1 MWIGVLLLV
10 LIANGLIFFHELG
23 HLLAAK
29 WAGMPVTSFSVG
41 FGPSLVSFRYGET
54 RYQLALIPLGG
65 FVRIMGMTGTDEDR
79 RKWPN
84 GFAFQPLHRR
94 MIVIIAGVSMNA
106 IVALLIYMGLAAT
119 GGGSSHTP
127 ARVAAVF
134 AEDLPPGSAGWAA
147 LPDHTAI
154 VSLGSREVGAWEDF
168 VMALLAAEPGSEEL
182 VFADG
187 TRMNLEVPEGDA
199 ARIELLQAMLP
210 AIPPVLGRI
219 QLGSP
224 AEESGLQTGD
234 RIVATNGVA
243 TPTYKDWLD
252 NAFEGTGNGMLLRVL
267 RGSEGFD
274 VVVYPPAEDFEAD
287 GSFGWLGAHLGSE
300 RAPTDLSEAV
310 AYGVAE
316 VERNARFITEG
327 GKMVLTG
334 AVGLRQVSGPV
345 EIARMSE
352 RAYQMNWHQ
361 WFALVAFLS
370 LNLAVLN
377 FLPIP
382 VLDGGHFFLLCV
394 EGVVRRPLP
403 KAVHRYGNLA
413 GATVVG
419 FFMLFA
425 FLNDILRLMGI

>member
-1 MWIGVLLLV
+1 MLIGVLLLV

-41 FGPSLVSFRYGET
+41 FGPSLLSFQHGET

-79 RKWPN
+79 VRWPN

-94 MIVIIAGVSMNA
+94 MIVIVAGVAMNA
-106 IVALLIYMGLAAT
+106 IVALMIYSGLAAT
-119 GGGSSHTP
+119 GGGGNRTP
-127 ARVAAVF
+127 ARISEVF
-134 AEDLPPGSAGWAA
+134 EDDLPVGSAEWAG
-147 LPDHTAI
+147 LPDHSAI
-154 VSLGSREVGAWEDF
+154 VSFGSRQIGAWEDF
-168 VMALLAAEPGSEEL
+168 VLALLAVEPGPQEL

-187 TRMNLEVPEGDA
+187 TRMDLDVPDGDQ

-219 QLGSP
+219 QDGSP
-224 AEESGLQTGD
+224 AEEAGLRKGD

-252 NAFEGTGNGMLLRVL
+252 NAFGGEGNGMLLRVL
-267 RGSEGFD
+267 RGAEGID
-274 VVVYPPAEDFEAD
+274 VVVYPPAHDFEAD

-300 RAPTDLSEAV
+300 GSPTDLSDAM

-327 GKMVLTG
+327 GKLVLTG

-382 VLDGGHFFLLCV
+382 VLDGGHFFLLCA
-394 EGVVRRPLP
+394 EGIVRRPLP

-425 FLNDILRLMGI
+425 FLNDILRLLGI